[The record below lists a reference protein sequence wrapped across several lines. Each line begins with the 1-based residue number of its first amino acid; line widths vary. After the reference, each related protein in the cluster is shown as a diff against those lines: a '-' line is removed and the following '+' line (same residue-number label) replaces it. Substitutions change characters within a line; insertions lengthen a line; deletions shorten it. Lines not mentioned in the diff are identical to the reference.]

1 MHALRWQPMR
11 TTRLT
16 NTPVTL
22 YISKVERGTGPEASV
37 VTALH
42 GVHKGRAWRLTM
54 NDAVL
59 ACKSG
64 RYLFYVE
71 HEGERRKVSVSSSTG
86 RLEASARGEGDV
98 LLQLPQA
105 SQSMAA

>member
-1 MHALRWQPMR
+1 MR
-11 TTRLT
+11 TNRLT

-22 YISKVERGTGPEASV
+22 YVTQVERGPGPEDSE

-54 NDAVL
+54 AEAVL

-64 RYLFYVE
+64 RYIFYVE
-71 HEGERRKVSVSSSTG
+71 HEGERRKLIISPTSG
-86 RLEASARGEGDV
+86 RLESAARAEGD
-98 LLQLPQA
+98 LLLRLPVVPQA
-105 SQSMAA
+105 MAA

>member
-1 MHALRWQPMR
+1 MR
-11 TTRLT
+11 TNRLT

-22 YISKVERGTGPEASV
+22 YVAQVEKGPGADGTE

-54 NDAVL
+54 AEAVL

-64 RYLFYVE
+64 RYIFYVE
-71 HEGERRKVSVSSSTG
+71 HEGERRKLAVAPGGS
-86 RLEASARGEGDV
+86 RLEGAARAEGDV
-98 LLQLPQA
+98 LQRLPVVPQA
-105 SQSMAA
+105 LAA